1 MSQFLKLPV
10 AKLLYCFLLLYFS
23 YYFSIIDFLTGQGG
37 KNTLEQAASGNLVK
51 QLLGVIVL
59 GTCGICF
66 LYLPRVN
73 VFEFYNRN
81 KLLVCFLAFCILSVF
96 WSVAPF
102 VSFRRFIAFVTLILA
117 SYVLVKSFTAES
129 LLNFLLNTIF
139 WITLLGIVYTIVN
152 GKGFSFGFSS
162 RGYGL
167 SGIFLDKNAAA
178 RFYGYGIV
186 LQLALSRYRKKN
198 DIFILCTLTLA
209 ILLSQSASAF
219 AMTVIGSSLVIGLQL
234 FKGRNPSQ
242 SLSRFVIFLFITSIA
257 STVLYFSYEYAL
269 SLMGRDPGL
278 TNRTIIWELLLPF
291 SEKRSLLGYGF
302 GAFWASSEAVAFS
315 ERWGFIGNA
324 HSGYFEALLNLGQA
338 GLCLKIIFL
347 MNYIAISISNYVR
360 GGKFAL
366 FTLSVVIIQAISN
379 YAGFVIFNHNSMDMV
394 IFTLAYFI
402 AINEYHGLRST
413 IKK

>member
-1 MSQFLKLPV
+1 M
-10 AKLLYCFLLLYFS
+10 

-37 KNTLEQAASGNLVK
+37 KNTLEQAASGNLVR
-51 QLLGVIVL
+51 QLIGVIVL
-59 GTCGICF
+59 GVCGLCF
-66 LYLPRVN
+66 LYLPRIN
-73 VFEFYNRN
+73 VPEFFNRN
-81 KLLVCFLAFCILSVF
+81 KLLVCFLLFCILSVV

-102 VSFRRFIAFVTLILA
+102 VSFRRLIAFITLILA

-139 WITLLGIVYTIVN
+139 WVTLLGIAYTIVT

-178 RFYGYGIV
+178 RLYGYGIV
-186 LQLALSRYRKKN
+186 LQLALSRYRKKS

-209 ILLSQSASAF
+209 MLLSQSASAF
-219 AMTVIGSSLVIGLQL
+219 AMTLIGSSLVIGLQL

-242 SLSRFVIFLFITSIA
+242 SLSRFVIFVLILSFA

-269 SLMGRDPGL
+269 SLMGRDPGM

-291 SEKRSLLGYGF
+291 TEEKSFLGYGF
-302 GAFWASSEAVAFS
+302 GAFWVSSEAVAFS

-324 HSGYFEALLNLGQA
+324 HSGYFEALLNLGKA
-338 GLCLKIIFL
+338 GLYLKFIFL
-347 MNYIAISISNYVR
+347 INFTVISVSNYVK

-366 FTLSVVIIQAISN
+366 FTLPVVIIQSISN

-394 IFTLAYFI
+394 IFSLAYFI
-402 AINEYHGLRST
+402 AINEYHYLKSV